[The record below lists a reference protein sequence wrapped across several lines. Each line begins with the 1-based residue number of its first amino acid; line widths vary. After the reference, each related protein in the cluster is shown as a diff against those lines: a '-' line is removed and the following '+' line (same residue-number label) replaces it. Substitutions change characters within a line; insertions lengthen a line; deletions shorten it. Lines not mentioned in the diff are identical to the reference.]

1 MNQVQIRK
9 IKRVKALKRSL
20 ILFTPQIQIKNSKQL
35 LKLYTNEEIILL
47 IDRLK
52 ISLILG
58 DEYVEKKLMTNE
70 RLNLWLALQV
80 ALYS

>member
-9 IKRVKALKRSL
+9 IKRAKALKRSL